1 LPAVVT
7 QDESKTSVKDS
18 DLNKIGITNLSISL
32 FERLYSVCKKN
43 KWNNAIGMLETHY
56 RLHEDI
62 SELINHSYKNK
73 LKSGNE
79 LQKSP
84 FNVFNLNSINKIER
98 LLSSS
103 RTLYIDSIYE
113 RTSKS
118 NYSESQIVV
127 SLMKTI
133 KEVYGNNFTEDTLGV
148 ITPWRA
154 QIALIKNQLER
165 EGITENVTID
175 TVERFQGSERKII
188 IVSFAIHNSNQLKNL
203 ESINTEGIDRKL
215 LVTLSRA
222 SEQLILV
229 GYSKALLSSS
239 NYSRVIKHI
248 KTKGNFIN
256 AKERKSFFGI

>member
-1 LPAVVT
+1 
-7 QDESKTSVKDS
+7 
-18 DLNKIGITNLSISL
+18 
-32 FERLYSVCKKN
+32 
-43 KWNNAIGMLETHY
+43 MLETHY

-79 LQKSP
+79 SQKSP
-84 FNVFNLNSINKIER
+84 FNVFNINSKNNIEK

-103 RTLYIDSIYE
+103 RIIFIDSLYE

-118 NYSESQIVV
+118 NFSESQIVV
-127 SLMKTI
+127 GLMKTVRD
-133 KEVYGNNFTEDTLGV
+133 VYGNNFSEDTLGV

-154 QIALIKNQLER
+154 QIALINKYLEN
-165 EGITENVTID
+165 ENKFEKVTVD

-188 IVSFAIHNSNQLKNL
+188 IVSFAVHNPNQLINL

-222 SEQLILV
+222 SEQLILI
-229 GYSKALLSSS
+229 GYNKALESSP
-239 NYSRVIKHI
+239 NYSRMIKHI
-248 KTKGNFIN
+248 KSNGKYVN
-256 AKERKSFFGI
+256 AKERKLYFNF